1 MTEMRKLA
9 LGIAVAALVA
19 VGVGGCQELR
29 ETPAQGTERLIE
41 WSADTV
47 ENFARLPQLKDF
59 AGHIP
64 KARGL
69 LIVPSSVKAGFLFG
83 AESGTGVLIART
95 ADGGWG
101 YPAFY
106 TLGAASFG
114 LQIGVQDVETVLVI
128 RNDGALKSMLK
139 HQGKLGAD
147 IGITGGFYGAGMEAS
162 TTTNLKVDVLAFT
175 NAKVGAFA
183 GASVEGAA
191 LVRRRDMNE
200 AFYGPGATPEAIVL
214 DGKYKN
220 PKADKLRHVLDR
232 FR

>member
-1 MTEMRKLA
+1 MRKLA
-9 LGIAVAALVA
+9 LVLVAAFGIAALPA
-19 VGVGGCQELR
+19 CQELR
-29 ETPAQGTERLIE
+29 ETPAQATLRLLD

-64 KARGL
+64 SARAL
-69 LIVPSSVKAGFLFG
+69 LIVPSSVKAGFLVG
-83 AESGTGVLIART
+83 AEGGSGVLIARA
-95 ADGGWG
+95 ADGSWG

-106 TLGAASFG
+106 TVGAASFG

-128 RNDGALKSMLK
+128 RNDGALRSILK

-147 IGITGGFYGAGMEAS
+147 IGVTGAFYGTGMEAA
-162 TTTNLKVDVLAFT
+162 TTTNLRVDVLAFT

-183 GASVEGAA
+183 GASLEGTA

-200 AFYGPGATPEAIVL
+200 AFYGEGATPEAIVL
-214 DGKYKN
+214 EGRYKN
-220 PKADKLRHVLDR
+220 AKADKLRSVLDR

>member
-1 MTEMRKLA
+1 MKKLA
-9 LGIAVAALVA
+9 FWIVLAFGLAPLSA
-19 VGVGGCQELR
+19 CQEMR
-29 ETPAQGTERLIE
+29 ETPEQATVRLLD

-64 KARGL
+64 SARGL
-69 LIVPSSVKAGFLFG
+69 LIVPSSVKAGFLVG
-83 AESGTGVLIART
+83 AEGGSGVLIART
-95 ADGGWG
+95 ADGSWG

-114 LQIGVQDVETVLVI
+114 LQVGVHDTETVLVI
-128 RNDGALKSMLK
+128 RNDGALRSILK

-147 IGITGGFYGAGMEAS
+147 IGVTAGFYGAGMEAS
-162 TTTNLKVDVLAFT
+162 TTTNLRVDVLAFT

-183 GASVEGAA
+183 GASLEGAA
-191 LVRRRDMNE
+191 LVRRRDFNE
-200 AFYGPGATPEAIVL
+200 AFYGVGATPEAIVL
-214 DGKYKN
+214 EGRLKN
-220 PKADKLRHVLDR
+220 PKADKLRSVLDR

>member
-1 MTEMRKLA
+1 MRKLA
-9 LGIAVAALVA
+9 LWMVFVFGLALLSA
-19 VGVGGCQELR
+19 CQEMR
-29 ETPAQGTERLIE
+29 EEPPQTAARLIE

-64 KARGL
+64 SARGL

-83 AESGTGVLIART
+83 AEGGSGVLIART

-114 LQIGVQDVETVLVI
+114 LQVGVQDVETVLVI
-128 RNDGALKSMLK
+128 RNEGALRSILK

-147 IGITGGFYGAGMEAS
+147 IGVTGLFYGAGMEAS
-162 TTTNLKVDVLAFT
+162 TTTNLRVDVLAFT

-183 GASVEGAA
+183 GASLEGAA

-200 AFYGPGATPEAIVL
+200 AFYGVGATPEAIVL
-214 DGKYKN
+214 ESRYKN
-220 PKADKLRHVLDR
+220 PSADKLRSVLDR